1 MFVIHSHEP
10 YTRVMPETPADNADN
25 KMIEAIERDLNDV
38 DLAMDRLEKG
48 TYFSD
53 EVTGAP
59 LRPEFLAANPLAR
72 RNAN

>member
-1 MFVIHSHEP
+1 
-10 YTRVMPETPADNADN
+10 MPETTANEADN

-38 DLAMDRLEKG
+38 DTAMDRLEKG

-59 LRPEFLAANPLAR
+59 LQPEFLATNPLAR
-72 RNAN
+72 RNK

>member
-1 MFVIHSHEP
+1 
-10 YTRVMPETPADNADN
+10 MPDATANDND
-25 KMIEAIERDLNDV
+25 KQMIEAIERDLNDV

-59 LRPEFLAANPLAR
+59 LLADLIAANPLTR
-72 RNAN
+72 RNPN

>member
-1 MFVIHSHEP
+1 
-10 YTRVMPETPADNADN
+10 MPETTANEPDN

-38 DLAMDRLEKG
+38 DTAMDRLEKG

-59 LRPEFLAANPLAR
+59 LQPEFLATNPLAR
-72 RNAN
+72 RNK